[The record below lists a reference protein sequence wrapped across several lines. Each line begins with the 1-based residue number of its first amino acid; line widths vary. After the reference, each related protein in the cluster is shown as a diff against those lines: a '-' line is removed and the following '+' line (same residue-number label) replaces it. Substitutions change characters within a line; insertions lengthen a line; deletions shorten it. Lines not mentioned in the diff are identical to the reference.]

1 MKRITHRLALAASG
15 FVLLLGAGSAS
26 AVTLPFYLLPGG
38 TAGGP
43 PVIPGAGSTVFQ
55 LWVDP
60 SAISGGTFGIDGQ
73 LEAAG
78 TLKMTAFAGIAAN
91 GTTGNLNTTTQN
103 LNFVSGD
110 AVNGNSVP
118 FEIGTVTI
126 SNGGGPAGDVTL
138 FTGDYIASDFITTVP
153 ATTPQILAQVVPEPG
168 TLLLLGL
175 GTSGLAVLVVR
186 SRKS

>member
-1 MKRITHRLALAASG
+1 MKKRVGRFALAGSA
-15 FVLLLGAGSAS
+15 LLLGLAAGSAS
-26 AVTLPFYLLPGG
+26 AITLPFFLLPGG

-73 LEAAG
+73 LQAAG

-91 GTTGNLNTTTQN
+91 GTTGNLNTTSQN

-153 ATTPQILAQVVPEPG
+153 ATTPQILAGMPEPG
-168 TLLLLGL
+168 TLVLLGVGL
-175 GTSGLAVLVVR
+175 GGLAAIARARRQRV
-186 SRKS
+186 

>member
-1 MKRITHRLALAASG
+1 
-15 FVLLLGAGSAS
+15 
-26 AVTLPFYLLPGG
+26 
-38 TAGGP
+38 
-43 PVIPGAGSTVFQ
+43 VFQ

-73 LEAAG
+73 LQAAG

-91 GTTGNLNTTTQN
+91 GTTGNLNTTSQN

-153 ATTPQILAQVVPEPG
+153 ATTPQILAGMPEPG
-168 TLLLLGL
+168 TLVLLGVGL
-175 GTSGLAVLVVR
+175 GGLAAIARARRQRV
-186 SRKS
+186 